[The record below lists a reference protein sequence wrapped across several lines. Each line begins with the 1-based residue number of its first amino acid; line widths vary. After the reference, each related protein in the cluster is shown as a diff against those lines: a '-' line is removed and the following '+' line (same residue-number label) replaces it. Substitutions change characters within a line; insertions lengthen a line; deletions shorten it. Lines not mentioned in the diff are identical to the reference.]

1 MYVRAPNLLPPPHP
15 PINPSHT
22 SDIYDTLLLLLL
34 LLAALETFSLFLVGV
49 PEHEDDRVAPQEEL
63 GDVALLVLL
72 SSLFGGWIRGRRM
85 SVGFS
90 WVRVGRWM
98 GVWVLPT
105 DRLIVSTTPNTRRPM
120 YTYNDTHTRDHPT
133 NARTPRTGLAF
144 LPLPD
149 LGTSVH
155 ISFTFSSSLVC
166 FGLLVRAVIMRLNF
180 YLQAHHTTTTGA
192 RGRPDPNIQ
201 PTRPHVH
208 ISINTHMHTH
218 VQVAVAVERLDAPE
232 QLVVVPDVHQ
242 HLFVFD

>member
-22 SDIYDTLLLLLL
+22 SDIYDTLLLLL
-34 LLAALETFSLFLVGV
+34 AALETFPLFSVGV

-72 SSLFGGWIRGRRM
+72 SSLFEGWIRGRGM
-85 SVGFS
+85 SVGYS

-98 GVWVLPT
+98 GVWVIPN
-105 DRLIVSTTPNTRRPM
+105 DRLIVSTPPNTRRPM
-120 YTYNDTHTRDHPT
+120 YTYTIHTQGTNQPTHARHAPAWPSCPCPT
-133 NARTPRTGLAF
+133 WAP
-144 LPLPD
+144 P
-149 LGTSVH
+149 S
-155 ISFTFSSSLVC
+155 TFPSRSPAAWFVC
-166 FGLLVRAVIMRLNF
+166 FGLLVRAVMMRLDF
-180 YLQAHHTTTTGA
+180 YLQAHHTTTTHA